1 MAKQVSKPH
10 QLTNSS
16 ETAHFN
22 FGYQLNVQIHDIE
35 FEEGTAEGK
44 EKSEVGFYCYR
55 NMKFVDMCD
64 LEDPHVVMVPMR
76 NAKKEEVVRIIVQN
90 QDDDTFFGSIS
101 LLLKRYFLHENMI
114 ENKKYTQWITLFDEP
129 EDDEFDGDLEEDDE
143 DLPRI
148 HCTFSITQVKK
159 PERDQGSTG
168 MDGKFKST
176 VAHAAFRKFCTNL
189 I

>member
-1 MAKQVSKPH
+1 MAKQVSKPLL
-10 QLTNSS
+10 LTDSS

-44 EKSEVGFYCYR
+44 EKSEVGFYVYR

-90 QDDDTFFGSIS
+90 
-101 LLLKRYFLHENMI
+101 
-114 ENKKYTQWITLFDEP
+114 
-129 EDDEFDGDLEEDDE
+129 
-143 DLPRI
+143 
-148 HCTFSITQVKK
+148 
-159 PERDQGSTG
+159 
-168 MDGKFKST
+168 
-176 VAHAAFRKFCTNL
+176 
-189 I
+189 